1 MTLEEIVFKL
11 VGPTHP
17 VGDSSIDPD
26 RKANLKV
33 LCDLT
38 EQLIYH
44 IAGLK
49 SNSIAYESSVKEIGD
64 YATKRLA
71 SIKEEL

>member
-1 MTLEEIVFKL
+1 MTLEEIIFKL
-11 VGPTHP
+11 VGPTEP
-17 VGDSSIDPD
+17 VGDSSIDHD

-44 IAGLK
+44 IVELK
-49 SNSIAYESSVKEIGD
+49 SNSISYESSVQEIGD
-64 YATKRLA
+64 YAAKRLA
-71 SIKEEL
+71 SIKEEI